1 MLQNDIE
8 AFLKPY
14 GISHS
19 RFSILIMISRSGD
32 EGMIHSEISR
42 LLGRSKPTITGMLVK
57 LENDALIECQQDQRD
72 LRKKNYRL
80 TNKGQELIASVAE
93 PYNRRLAMMA
103 EALNVED
110 KQSLITIISKIR
122 FPAQE

>member
-1 MLQNDIE
+1 
-8 AFLKPY
+8 
-14 GISHS
+14 
-19 RFSILIMISRSGD
+19 
-32 EGMIHSEISR
+32 MIHSEISE

-57 LENDALIECQQDQRD
+57 LEKDSLIECSRNEMDM
-72 LRKKNYRL
+72 RKKTYRL

-122 FPAQE
+122 FPVQE